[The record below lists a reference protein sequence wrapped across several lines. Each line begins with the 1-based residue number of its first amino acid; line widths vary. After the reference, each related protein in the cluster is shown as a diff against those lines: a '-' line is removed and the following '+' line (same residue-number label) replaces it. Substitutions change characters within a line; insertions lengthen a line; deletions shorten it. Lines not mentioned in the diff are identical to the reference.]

1 MKLNEITTIVFDVD
15 GVFTDGSIYVSDNG
29 LNMTRFNVYDG
40 MGCMLLKQI
49 GIDLLILTA
58 RHSDAIVERFNNLGI
73 NKVFTNVLNKRNFI
87 RDYIKTNNLRKE
99 EVVMVGDDLQDLYAK
114 DQVGAFLTTINAID
128 EVKDNADYIT
138 KKTGGS
144 GAVREICELII
155 RSKGSSST
163 KEFDLLIKKSD

>member
-155 RSKGSSST
+155 RSKGTSST